1 MLRSNGQC
9 HKCNYIPLS
18 GMSHLRTSRSAS
30 ECSGGDNMPGNET
43 KSVIQLSPQKFD
55 SLQGKKISYNLVL
68 HKRFSY
74 NRFVLVCAHK
84 NILQLSCTLQLHQ
97 AASLLSCLVLQL
109 AAETE
114 CGGHCLCVRQR
125 ENLGTVAESTPK
137 LLDQQL
143 DVTVSLVVRL
153 LIFSYVHCEIVKSSI
168 GNVHP
173 GSKAQDCSTRQQQY
187 MSFQ

>member
-1 MLRSNGQC
+1 
-9 HKCNYIPLS
+9 
-18 GMSHLRTSRSAS
+18 
-30 ECSGGDNMPGNET
+30 MPGNET
-43 KSVIQLSPQKFD
+43 KSVIQLSPKKFD
-55 SLQGKKISYNLVL
+55 SLQGKKICYNLVL

-74 NRFVLVCAHK
+74 NRFVLACAHK
-84 NILQLSCTLQLHQ
+84 NILQVSCTLQLHQ

-125 ENLGTVAESTPK
+125 ENLGAVAESTPK

-153 LIFSYVHCEIVKSSI
+153 LIFSYTVKF
-168 GNVHP
+168 
-173 GSKAQDCSTRQQQY
+173 SKVALAMYILGTRLQDCSTRQQQY
-187 MSFQ
+187 LSYFGDFQKKLSFESIAS

>member
-1 MLRSNGQC
+1 M
-9 HKCNYIPLS
+9 
-18 GMSHLRTSRSAS
+18 
-30 ECSGGDNMPGNET
+30 
-43 KSVIQLSPQKFD
+43 
-55 SLQGKKISYNLVL
+55 
-68 HKRFSY
+68 
-74 NRFVLVCAHK
+74 
-84 NILQLSCTLQLHQ
+84 
-97 AASLLSCLVLQL
+97 LQL

-125 ENLGTVAESTPK
+125 ENLGAVAESTPK

-173 GSKAQDCSTRQQQY
+173 GSKAQDCSTRQ
-187 MSFQ
+187 